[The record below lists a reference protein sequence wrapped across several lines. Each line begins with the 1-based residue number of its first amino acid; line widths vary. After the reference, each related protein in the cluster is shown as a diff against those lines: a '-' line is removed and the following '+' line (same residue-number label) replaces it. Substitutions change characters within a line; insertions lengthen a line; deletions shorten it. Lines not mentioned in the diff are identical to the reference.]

1 LHNHD
6 PYIFCPKC
14 AARLEL
20 QIQAGEERPTCPECG
35 WVQYEDPK
43 VACGA
48 LLLQGD
54 QVLLVRRN
62 MVPYTGLWS
71 IPAGFVNAFE
81 IPEDAVRR
89 EVREETG
96 LEVEVEQ
103 LFAVLSGREHPRGS
117 DIFLVYV
124 VRQFGGVLAAAD
136 DADAAAWFKLDALP
150 PLAFDTTRRI
160 LAQASSLIE

>member
-1 LHNHD
+1 M
-6 PYIFCPKC
+6 
-14 AARLEL
+14 
-20 QIQAGEERPTCPECG
+20 GEERLTCPDCG

-48 LLLQGD
+48 LLLHGN

-62 MVPYTGLWS
+62 MVPFTGLWS

-96 LEVEVEQ
+96 LEVEVER
-103 LFAVLSGREHPRGS
+103 LFTILSGREHPRGS

-124 VRQFGGVLAAAD
+124 VRQVGGVLAAAD
-136 DADAAAWFKLDALP
+136 DAGDAAWFKLDALP

-160 LAQASSLIE
+160 LAQATSLLE